1 MHVGE
6 EVVLSSEFAEAFTI
20 TRATGGAFQAGG
32 WAQGATDIPSYGVVN
47 PSSAKQLEMLPEGDR
62 PAEAMTFFSVRQL
75 FTTDADASGTSDVL
89 TWQSTKYRVLAV
101 WNYSNRGYYMAI
113 AERMSGA

>member
-1 MHVGE
+1 MNVAADHFINQSHE
-6 EVVLSSEFAEAFTI
+6 N
-20 TRATGGAFQAGG
+20 TGAA
-32 WAQGATDIPSYGVVN
+32 
-47 PSSAKQLEMLPEGDR
+47 SADGMPEGDR